1 MVPTSDPQTA
11 PAPSLPPGSWGEG
24 AESPL
29 WGRLR
34 EGGTVQPGSAG
45 ASQECNS
52 SSGTRGGLRMVP
64 LRGLTLW
71 PGGLLKASL
80 LRRVRETS
88 FGGTGEKCRTNAGPG
103 RPLPCLMWRKTPR
116 GVQRKH
122 LITACG
128 VGDTQHS
135 TEAAE
140 PFFGEGGER
149 RGAGAPPAAPP
160 PHPPSP
166 TKRRAGGP
174 GMGCLWGW
182 GGGVSSRDQS
192 CCGRGWA
199 GSGGA
204 RRGFP
209 RARSGSADARALLS
223 AGQMGRA
230 RVAPGIRSAR
240 ALKDI
245 K

>member
-34 EGGTVQPGSAG
+34 ERGTVQPGSAG

-160 PHPPSP
+160 PSPPISNQAP
-166 TKRRAGGP
+166 CRGSWDGVP
-174 GMGCLWGW
+174 LGL

-223 AGQMGRA
+223 ARQMGRA